1 MTRTSTFQLPA
12 RLGHKAAAERIAA
25 DDAHLARIEE
35 TLAADIARVEQHLSR
50 ALARQTG
57 DAQGRVEREATV
69 DHFRRRLRGLR
80 GYRRDA
86 VLGRMSPAD
95 GGAPLYIGR
104 LAVHAQDG
112 TPLLVDWRSPAAAPF
127 FAATRA
133 DPKGLLSR
141 RRYRWADGRIRD
153 YWDESLGAGARR
165 ADESPDEE
173 SALLASLER
182 ARTPQMAEVL
192 TTLAA
197 DQDAIIRADPRG
209 PLVVAGGPGTGK
221 TVVALHR
228 AAYLLYTDPRL
239 RTGGDGV
246 LVVGPHHPYLH
257 YVADVL
263 PSLGEDGVRTC
274 TLVDLV
280 PEGEQAPPE
289 PDPETAALKG
299 SRAMVTAIEPAV
311 ALHEEPPQE
320 AHAVETP
327 WGRAMIEA
335 EDWADAFAAP
345 DPGTPHNL
353 AREQIWEELAEIVGA
368 QLAGH
373 PGPDPVRVAL
383 GQDEELVGRVH
394 RAWPLLQ
401 ATDVLADLY
410 EVPAYL
416 RRCAPSLSG
425 ADRRLLQREEPRR
438 WTLADLP
445 LLDALRHRLGDP
457 GTEAR
462 RLRQRAARRETVEEI
477 ELMVDYLIDS
487 DSSEMKEMSML
498 RGEDLRNALE
508 DSTPVEIAPPDEL
521 AGPFAHVIVDEAQ
534 ELDDAQWGMI
544 LRRCPSRSLTLVGD
558 RAQARHGV
566 EESWQERLGR
576 VGMDRVRIATLSLNY
591 RTPSEIMA
599 EAAPVIRAALP
610 DVDVPTSLRDS
621 GVPVRYGRPEEL
633 AMVLEEWLGE
643 HEAGTAAVI
652 ADSGDRVG
660 PGAPYGSR
668 VRVLTPDLVKGLEF
682 DFVVLM
688 RPDSYGAGTAGAVA
702 RYVAMTRSTREL
714 VILRD

>member
-1 MTRTSTFQLPA
+1 RERLRATGRRPARAHRRGAPARHRHQCAQPCRLRGGARAAGPAGLAAHHVGAAGAGRALGDAAGRGMAGDHREHGAAAGGAGALRATRHRRRGSRRVRPRRARRGAVREGRPQRRGRRVPRDAGHDRRAADGLRSVGAAAARSPHLGGRDARDPHRPCHRRVGPRGAAPPGRRRARSRRPRRQRDPPPRGACAHGIGSGDGGAGRADQEPRRARRSPAVAPVYPQAGGLRQGPLGGPDSALRTIDGGDMTRTSTFELPA

-25 DDAHLARIEE
+25 DDAHFARIEE
-35 TLAADIARVEQHLSR
+35 TLTADIARVEQQLSH

-104 LAVHAQDG
+104 LAVHAPDG
-112 TPLLVDWRSPAAAPF
+112 TSLLVDWRSPAAAPF

-274 TLVDLV
+274 TL
-280 PEGEQAPPE
+280 
-289 PDPETAALKG
+289 
-299 SRAMVTAIEPAV
+299 
-311 ALHEEPPQE
+311 
-320 AHAVETP
+320 
-327 WGRAMIEA
+327 
-335 EDWADAFAAP
+335 
-345 DPGTPHNL
+345 
-353 AREQIWEELAEIVGA
+353 
-368 QLAGH
+368 
-373 PGPDPVRVAL
+373 
-383 GQDEELVGRVH
+383 
-394 RAWPLLQ
+394 
-401 ATDVLADLY
+401 
-410 EVPAYL
+410 
-416 RRCAPSLSG
+416 
-425 ADRRLLQREEPRR
+425 
-438 WTLADLP
+438 
-445 LLDALRHRLGDP
+445 
-457 GTEAR
+457 
-462 RLRQRAARRETVEEI
+462 
-477 ELMVDYLIDS
+477 
-487 DSSEMKEMSML
+487 
-498 RGEDLRNALE
+498 
-508 DSTPVEIAPPDEL
+508 
-521 AGPFAHVIVDEAQ
+521 
-534 ELDDAQWGMI
+534 
-544 LRRCPSRSLTLVGD
+544 
-558 RAQARHGV
+558 
-566 EESWQERLGR
+566 
-576 VGMDRVRIATLSLNY
+576 
-591 RTPSEIMA
+591 
-599 EAAPVIRAALP
+599 
-610 DVDVPTSLRDS
+610 
-621 GVPVRYGRPEEL
+621 
-633 AMVLEEWLGE
+633 
-643 HEAGTAAVI
+643 
-652 ADSGDRVG
+652 
-660 PGAPYGSR
+660 
-668 VRVLTPDLVKGLEF
+668 
-682 DFVVLM
+682 
-688 RPDSYGAGTAGAVA
+688 
-702 RYVAMTRSTREL
+702 
-714 VILRD
+714 